1 MFEREGNDLFPEG
14 LRHLIKYWFHYDLS
28 ILQGLK
34 GTWPN
39 YWCNHTPFVL
49 KFKFMCLNKLMLV
62 FLIFLLLVA
71 GKLNMGCAKEYNVI
85 EKPER
90 ENSTFGFLGFIFA
103 TFILHPTLLLFIS
116 IFAPLSILHIK
127 MTSDMKM
134 YIRVNLRT
142 RSRQISVCYG
152 STKV

>member
-1 MFEREGNDLFPEG
+1 MFEREGNDLLLEG
-14 LRHLIKYWFHYDLS
+14 LRHLIKYWFHCDLS

-49 KFKFMCLNKLMLV
+49 KFKFMHLNQLILF
-62 FLIFLLLVA
+62 FLIFLLLVT
-71 GKLNMGCAKEYNVI
+71 GKQNVGCAREYNII

-90 ENSTFGFLGFIFA
+90 KFNFWIFRLYLCH
-103 TFILHPTLLLFIS
+103 FHIYPTLLSFVS
-116 IFAPLSILHIK
+116 IFASLSILHIK
-127 MTSDMKM
+127 MTSDMKT
-134 YIRVNLRT
+134 YIHMNLRT

-152 STKV
+152 SAKL